1 MTGPPIEAKM
11 PLAAGLLSLLRTCL
25 PLALMLL
32 FSSVPAA
39 SWGSVA
45 AKASK
50 GNREYH
56 RDNFEQALKHY
67 RDAQLE
73 DPESHPL
80 HFNIGNA
87 LYKQQNW
94 EQAMAEYRMTLAS
107 QDSALAERASYNMGN
122 TLYRQGNLPEAIE
135 AYKKALR
142 IDSEDLDA
150 KYNLELALKKL
161 QETPQQQPQQSEDQ
175 QQEQDQEEQQD
186 KQGQQ
191 HQQEEQETPGEQDQG
206 QQEKAEQEEQ
216 QQQPA
221 QERDEQEQSPPQRRE
236 PGEMS
241 PEEAARLLNALA
253 EQDKRAQEE
262 RQRARRAVAGT
273 PEWDW

>member
-1 MTGPPIEAKM
+1 MNEPPIEAKM
-11 PLAAGLLSLLRTCL
+11 PLTAGLLCLLQICL
-25 PLALMLL
+25 PMVLMLL
-32 FSSVPAA
+32 FSLVPAA

-45 AKASK
+45 GKANK

-56 RDNFEQALKHY
+56 RENFEQALKHY

-73 DPESHPL
+73 DPESPPL

-94 EQAMAEYRMTLAS
+94 EEAMAEYRMTLAS
-107 QDSALAERASYNMGN
+107 QDSALAQRAFYNMGN
-122 TLYRQGNLPEAIE
+122 TLYRQGNLTEAIE

-161 QETPQQQPQQSEDQ
+161 QETPQQQPQQSEEQ
-175 QQEQDQEEQQD
+175 QQEQDQEEPQDQQE
-186 KQGQQ
+186 QQ
-191 HQQEEQETPGEQDQG
+191 QQQQQEETQGEQDKK
-206 QQEKAEQEEQ
+206 QQEKAEQEEERQ
-216 QQQPA
+216 QSTP
-221 QERDEQEQSPPQRRE
+221 EREEQEQSPPQPRE

-262 RQRARRAVAGT
+262 RQRARKAAAGT